1 MNWFGTF
8 EKTVQLIR
16 DYYWIAL
23 IPIVLWALLESI
35 IDEKDIEQNFAES
48 YGEIYNSTSV
58 YKKASKN
65 NYRYKFK
72 YNGVE
77 YFGSSIGSWLDGI
90 SVGKIYKV
98 EFSSKDPQHSRMNF
112 EIEYSKKIIQ
122 NKEGKLDT
130 VIIPTSELKLELPTD
145 LNNRFQ
151 KLKKLN

>member
-1 MNWFGTF
+1 MNWFRTY
-8 EKTVQLIR
+8 EKTIQFIR
-16 DYYWIAL
+16 DYYWIAI
-23 IPIVLWALLESI
+23 IPIVLWAFLASNYREN
-35 IDEKDIEQNFAES
+35 DIKQNFTES

-65 NYRYKFK
+65 RYRYKFE
-72 YNGVE
+72 YNGIE

-98 EFSSKDPQHSRMNF
+98 EFSSKDPEHSQMNF

-122 NKEGKLDT
+122 NKEGNLDT
-130 VIIPTSELKLELPTD
+130 VFIPTSELKLELPTD
-145 LNNRFQ
+145 LNNRLQ

>member
-8 EKTVQLIR
+8 EKTVQVIR

-23 IPIVLWALLESI
+23 IPIALWALLKNISE
-35 IDEKDIEQNFAES
+35 EKDIEQNLTES

-65 NYRYKFK
+65 SYKYKFE
-72 YNGVE
+72 YNGIE

-98 EFSSKDPQHSRMNF
+98 EFSSKNPQHSQMNF

-130 VIIPTSELKLELPTD
+130 VFIPTSELQLELSTD
-145 LNNRFQ
+145 LNNRLQ